1 MTAEQ
6 TNKWAVTLAKVAPF
20 LGGRDQSFA
29 SSLVSQWEKKG
40 GLSAKQAKWAK
51 ILALRGMD
59 NLPRGPIGDAVLL
72 DIRQ

>member
-6 TNKWAVTLAKVAPF
+6 TNKWATTLVKVAPF
-20 LGGRDQSFA
+20 LGWSDQSFA

-40 GLSAKQAKWAK
+40 SLTPKQAKWAK

>member
-1 MTAEQ
+1 MSKIEI
-6 TNKWAVTLAKVAPF
+6 NKWVVALTKVSPW
-20 LGGRDQSFA
+20 LGWSDQSFA
-29 SSLVSQWEKKG
+29 SSIVRQWDRLG
-40 GLSAKQAKWAK
+40 QLSPKQAEWAK